1 MNKILFAVFTASA
14 LFVCAEVSGA
24 ALDFEGNAKPAKWF
38 QYPLGKGI
46 KTVLSAEK
54 LDNKSVM
61 EIDFRPSSGHS
72 RIQMPHLGKEFV
84 SVSFKVKGLPDAKR
98 KSIDLMLVETDK
110 AGGEK
115 YYKTLKFNGE
125 WQTFTLKEADF
136 KIFPYGGSKIVD
148 RKMDLKNL
156 QYLQFNAY
164 PGGSH
169 FLISDIQ
176 VEYKDAVPT
185 E

>member
-1 MNKILFAVFTASA
+1 MKSFRFPLLAVSA
-14 LFVCAEVSGA
+14 VLACSAFGA
-24 ALDFEGNAKPAKWF
+24 ALEFEGNAKPSKWF
-38 QYPLGKGI
+38 QYPQGKGI

-54 LDNKSVM
+54 LDGKSVL
-61 EIDFRPSSGHS
+61 EVDLRSASGHT
-72 RIQMPHLGKEFV
+72 RIVMPQMGKEFV

-110 AGGEK
+110 AGAEK

-125 WQTFTLKEADF
+125 WQTFELKASDF
-136 KIFPYGGSKIVD
+136 RIFPYGGSKIVD

-156 QYLQFNAY
+156 QYFQFNAY

-176 VEYKDAVPT
+176 VEYKDAVPAK
-185 E
+185 